1 MMIKLL
7 SGALLIL
14 SFTPKIL
21 SAQSYK
27 DRNAGIGQSGTRHSP
42 TTLYPT
48 YNGLVMAGYQGW
60 FRAAGD
66 GSSAG
71 RYAYGDPDHSGIDLW
86 PDVSEYEKTYETPFT
101 LADGK
106 RARFF
111 SSLDQSTTDLHFK
124 WMQQYGIDGVFMQR
138 FFGETRRAGEA
149 GGAGGPERTKGSL
162 SEGQTLDVSGG
173 RAILHG
179 SPSSGH
185 YEESVIILQ
194 HALEAASKYRRAIAV
209 MYDLSGLRAHGEDCS
224 SIIRDWKYLVDS
236 IRVTNQKGEK
246 TYLHHRGKPVVV
258 IWGVGFPDRP
268 YDIRNIGLSQLIDF
282 LQHDPVY
289 GGCAVMLGVP
299 TFWRDL
305 DADCVHDS
313 YLHDLIRQ
321 ADMVMPWTVQRF
333 SPLLH
338 NDMDRYRDVMLA
350 DMEWCDRNHVD
361 YVPCVYPGFSWHNLS
376 IHEFPDDIKP
386 VGSIPRQGGRFY
398 WQMLSTAIKA
408 GAKMLYVAMF
418 DEVNEGTA
426 IFKAS
431 DNPPVGGNVQFIDMD
446 HKPSDTYLW
455 LTGEAARMLRGEK
468 PLSFTM
474 PERK

>member
-1 MMIKLL
+1 MNKNRLL
-7 SGALLIL
+7 LFGALLIL
-14 SFTPKIL
+14 SFTPSTPPVNPYKDPHLPVDKRAADIL
-21 SAQSYK
+21 SGMTLEV
-27 DRNAGIGQSGTRHSP
+27 NTRHSAA
-42 TTLYPT
+42 TLYPT

-66 GSSAG
+66 GSPAG
-71 RYAYGDPDHSGIDLW
+71 RYAYGDQDHSGIDLW
-86 PDVSEYEKTYETPFT
+86 PDVSEYEKTYETPLM

-106 RARFF
+106 KARFF

-124 WMQQYGIDGVFMQR
+124 WMQQYGVDGVFMQR
-138 FFGETRRAGEA
+138 FFGETRQTGEA
-149 GGAGGPERTKGSL
+149 TPGARKK
-162 SEGQTLDVSGG
+162 
-173 RAILHG
+173 
-179 SPSSGH
+179 
-185 YEESVIILQ
+185 ESVIILQ

-209 MYDLSGLRAHGEDCS
+209 MYDLSGLRGHGEDCS

-236 IRVTNQKGEK
+236 IHVTNQKGEK

-268 YDIRNIGLSQLIDF
+268 YDIRNIGLSRLIDF
-282 LQHDPVY
+282 LQHDSLY

-305 DADCVHDS
+305 NADCVHDD

-338 NDMDRYRDVMLA
+338 NEMDRYRDIMLG
-350 DMEWCDRNHVD
+350 DMQWCDRSHVD

-376 IHEFPDDIKP
+376 VHEFPDDIKP

-398 WQMLSTAIKA
+398 WQMLSTAIRT
-408 GAKMLYVAMF
+408 GARMLYVAMF

-431 DNPPVGGNVQFIDMD
+431 DDPPVGRNVQFIDMD

-468 PLSFTM
+468 PLSITM